1 MLLLIY
7 IIDVSLLLSDFD
19 FILVTIIDITY
30 STCIFLNNLI
40 AVVVVLRL
48 EIKYCLTSFSQQQ
61 L

>member
-7 IIDVSLLLSDFD
+7 IINVSLLLSDFD
-19 FILVTIIDITY
+19 LILVTIIDITY